1 MTKDVM
7 YQSTTG
13 TLTWDPHD
21 RSTKT
26 VRVTLMWD
34 AIPLHSELTLGMTL
48 TPVTHSR
55 TLISDGNLNSDVV
68 SLPSQTQALW
78 VFGVPLGACPPGT
91 RRTTSAGWIANNP
104 PPPPPLPQ
112 SPPPPQP
119 PPPSASNDAEL
130 HSLQTWIQPPRV
142 RDEFGDFVTPAMTQV
157 DTQTSRC
164 SGAGTTRTTRIWTTG
179 TPSFS

>member
-7 YQSTTG
+7 YASTTG
-13 TLTWDPHD
+13 TLTWEPHD

-55 TLISDGNLNSDVV
+55 TLISDGNLNADVV

-78 VFGVPLGACPPGT
+78 VFGVPLGAWSARHEADHE
-91 RRTTSAGWIANNP
+91 RR
-104 PPPPPLPQ
+104 
-112 SPPPPQP
+112 
-119 PPPSASNDAEL
+119 
-130 HSLQTWIQPPRV
+130 
-142 RDEFGDFVTPAMTQV
+142 V
-157 DTQTSRC
+157 DRE
-164 SGAGTTRTTRIWTTG
+164 
-179 TPSFS
+179 